1 MAVQEISP
9 SVSIFYLRATK
20 MMIATTQLNRLSAKS
35 AFYVGFPIALLF
47 STATILAL
55 FFAPAE
61 MNISIP
67 DDHVLYF
74 WSGFLGSIPIIS
86 GYFLWKGG
94 KKIKYYLDRDY
105 STLQSSFYF
114 TARVNFRI
122 FLWLSF
128 IIIAAGTLYNWHLNQ
143 FSQIEYTQAVVALS
157 IMVATLFTTTVIGTF
172 TTGLLT
178 VQIVKIL
185 ITSAKADLS
194 LSEYAM

>member
-1 MAVQEISP
+1 
-9 SVSIFYLRATK
+9 

-47 STATILAL
+47 STITILAL

-61 MNISIP
+61 MNISLP
-67 DDHVLYF
+67 DDDVLYF
-74 WSGFLGSIPIIS
+74 WVGFLAFIPIIS

-128 IIIAAGTLYNWHLNQ
+128 VIVAAGALYNWRLNQ
-143 FSQIEYTQAVVALS
+143 FYQIEYRQTAIALS
-157 IMVATLFTTTVIGTF
+157 ITATTLFTTTVIGTF

-178 VQIVKIL
+178 VQIIKIL